1 MYLDIPPTSL
11 LKSRPRSGANQAET
25 NQIQQS
31 FERLEIAPS
40 TVTTSLNL
48 SSPMSAGAYALPQ
61 QAQQSLPA
69 PSTAKNAEDGGNAG
83 GAGSMPPNLAQYIVF
98 NPTLSAAFAA
108 APALKRVILLALE
121 RAIREIINP
130 VVERSVTIAGIATR
144 ELVIKDFALEPN
156 ETRMR
161 KAASMMV
168 ASLSGSLASVT
179 SREPLR
185 ISFIQHIKTLLL
197 QANLEAALPEPGIY
211 LVVSDNLELACSIVE
226 KTAAEKAVAEIEEGL
241 AVNFDNRKKH
251 REVCRC

>member
-1 MYLDIPPTSL
+1 M

-48 SSPMSAGAYALPQ
+48 SSPMSAGGAYALPQ
-61 QAQQSLPA
+61 QAQQLLPS
-69 PSTAKNAEDGGNAG
+69 PVSKNLDQGGEG
-83 GAGSMPPNLAQYIVF
+83 VVPPNLSQFIVF
-98 NPTLSAAFAA
+98 NPTLAAAFSA

-161 KAASMMV
+161 KAAGMMV

-185 ISFIQHIKTLLL
+185 ISFIQHVKTLLA
-197 QANLEAALPEPGIY
+197 QAGLEAALPEAGIY
-211 LVVSDNLELACSIVE
+211 LVVSDNLELACGIVE
-226 KTAAEKAVAEIEEGL
+226 KTASEKAVADIEEGL

-251 REVCRC
+251 REVWWWLV